1 MYFFDHGKPEEFLM
15 FIRNFSMTL
24 AVTGMLEMDA
34 KIQYLCTLVRGEALH
49 QFYLLPAD
57 AENTKTLN
65 VDYYI
70 KGLALYLLPANW
82 L

>member
-1 MYFFDHGKPEEFLM
+1 MSLFDFGKPEEFLL
-15 FIRNFSMTL
+15 FIRNFNMTL
-24 AVTGMLEMDA
+24 ETIKTLYMEP